1 MPYEPGSTQCLG
13 LIAAKDSILSAMN
26 SLSRIENVDH
36 IQEALKAL
44 YTELEKLH
52 DARKVIEKEL

>member
-26 SLSRIENVDH
+26 SLSRIEKVDH
-36 IQEALKAL
+36 IKEQLKTIYSDL
-44 YTELEKLH
+44 DRLH
-52 DARKVIEKEL
+52 EARKVIENEV